1 MPTDLATA
9 DQISRVISQA
19 TAPAFLLGAVAAFIS
34 VLITRMNR
42 LADRSNALIAIPDDD
57 PRWAHLKVVLP
68 RLSQRARLMNR
79 AIEFAVIS
87 GIFTTGLVILA
98 FLSAFLRFRH
108 EYGAGIMFIM
118 ALMSFA
124 AALITL
130 WREVRAALKDIEYHV

>member
-19 TAPAFLLGAVAAFIS
+19 TAPSFLLGAVAAFIS

-57 PRWAHLKVVLP
+57 PRWAHLKAVLP

-108 EYGAGIMFIM
+108 EYGAGLMFIL

-124 AALITL
+124 ASLITL
-130 WREVRAALKDIEYHV
+130 WREVRAALKDLEYHV

>member
-68 RLSQRARLMNR
+68 RLSQRARLINR

>member
-1 MPTDLATA
+1 MP
-9 DQISRVISQA
+9 V
-19 TAPAFLLGAVAAFIS
+19 GAVAAFIS